1 MAYCT
6 DTNAIP
12 PSSIGLL
19 KGLDVLILDGLRW
32 KSHTTH
38 FTIDESLAVVAELQ
52 PRITY
57 LTHIAHQVK
66 HSDGD
71 AYLPPHVR
79 LAWDGLEIKSPARE
93 AGLK

>member
-12 PSSIGLL
+12 DTSMGLL
-19 KGLDVLILDGLRW
+19 MGLDVLILDGLRW
-32 KSHTTH
+32 KAHTTH
-38 FTIDESLAVVAELQ
+38 FTIDEALAIVDKLQ

-66 HSDGD
+66 HTEGN
-71 AYLPPHVR
+71 AYLPSNVR
-79 LAWDGLEIKSPARE
+79 LAFDGLQIDQHD
-93 AGLK
+93 